1 MELYLNQSVLK
12 SRYGNSKNYEENI
25 KEMEAKSIV
34 LHTDLEYVV
43 ENGVIKWGIGDI
55 NGGVHFRSFKSNFN
69 FWIMFGDDNLYF
81 ILQVFPFFGF
91 SATCSSI

>member
-1 MELYLNQSVLK
+1 MFYNLERYLNQSVLK

-25 KEMEAKSIV
+25 KEMEAKAI
-34 LHTDLEYVV
+34 V

-69 FWIMFGDDNLYF
+69 F
-81 ILQVFPFFGF
+81 
-91 SATCSSI
+91 